1 LLVNGVDIRDFVPIK
16 MGQGAYTRC
25 TLAEALAVP
34 GSLHMKEISMVPEY
48 LRAYYEQFLREAWK
62 ALQEL
67 KSNQTEA

>member
-1 LLVNGVDIRDFVPIK
+1 
-16 MGQGAYTRC
+16 
-25 TLAEALAVP
+25 
-34 GSLHMKEISMVPEY
+34 MKEISMVPEY